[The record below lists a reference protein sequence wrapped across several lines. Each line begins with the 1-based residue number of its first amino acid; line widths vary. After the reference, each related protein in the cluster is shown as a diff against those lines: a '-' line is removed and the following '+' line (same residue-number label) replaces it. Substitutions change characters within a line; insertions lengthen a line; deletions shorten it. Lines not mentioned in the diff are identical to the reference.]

1 MGHPFRVLH
10 LTGTGPPFRVR
21 AREPESGHEAA
32 FDIRIGGTAPERVVE
47 ARESPGTTRTGG

>member
-1 MGHPFRVLH
+1 MRFH

-32 FDIRIGGTAPERVVE
+32 FDIRTGGTVPERVVE
-47 ARESPGTTRTGG
+47 ARENPGTTRTGG